1 MVLGGFIGS
10 DPILS
15 SGQLRKKVVSGEVRY
30 FLAGGGGS
38 GGGFGSAG
46 GFAFPGQGAGAGH
59 DVVTGPGLGGLL
71 SIDRKAAVEYG
82 AGPADGPGSTTF
94 ASRLSAS

>member
-59 DVVTGPGLGGLL
+59 DVVTGPG
-71 SIDRKAAVEYG
+71 
-82 AGPADGPGSTTF
+82 STTF